1 MVKRW
6 AIKYPSGAYD
16 VMSNL
21 VPKRLCSVI
30 VSFRKKKYPFI
41 FASSAFEPG
50 LKITNGAGATRSGL

>member
-41 FASSAFEPG
+41 KLRLVRVDIKEV
-50 LKITNGAGATRSGL
+50 KQ